1 MGHSEENIPIYVS
14 RTINSYKG
22 NFMKTDSHHHYDH
35 VHRNSYAQDIMR
47 RDIMKTIIIQ
57 LIHM

>member
-22 NFMKTDSHHHYDH
+22 TLMKTESHHYDH
-35 VHRNSYAQDIMR
+35 VHMCIAIAMHK
-47 RDIMKTIIIQ
+47 I
-57 LIHM
+57 